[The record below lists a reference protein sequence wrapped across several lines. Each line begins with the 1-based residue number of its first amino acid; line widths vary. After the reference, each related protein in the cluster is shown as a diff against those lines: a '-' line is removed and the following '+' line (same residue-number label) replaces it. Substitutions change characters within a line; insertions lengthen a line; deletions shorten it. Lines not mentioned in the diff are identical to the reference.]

1 MITNSSNHYCLICLE
16 DMKDDIHRV
25 KHSKCNYYL
34 HLECFKMINKCV
46 YCKKPISNKVEFHYR
61 YLNNSIYF
69 DYLNDYIQRFIFI
82 TPALENSTNNFLKLI
97 LIIIQS
103 FIMSFCIIMPNII
116 VIFTINQL
124 KTINIRLLNCYS
136 FFIIIQIMITM
147 LYIHIISH
155 LYIILNT

>member
-1 MITNSSNHYCLICLE
+1 MITNSSNNYCLICLE

-34 HLECFKMINKCV
+34 HSRCFKMINKCV
-46 YCKKPISNKVEFHYR
+46 YCKEPLNKAEFHYR

-69 DYLNDYIQRFIFI
+69 DYLNDYIQRSIFI
-82 TPALENSTNNFLKLI
+82 TPALENITNNFLKLI

-103 FIMSFCIIMPNII
+103 FIISLGIIMPNII

-124 KTINIRLLNCYS
+124 KTINIRLPSCYS

-147 LYIHIISH
+147 LYIHIIRH
-155 LYIILNT
+155 FYIILNT